1 MPAYGPDSKDAR
13 RLVAELAAILSFG
26 AGVIHISAAGDH
38 AELPVMFAAFLVVAA
53 LQIVLGVILMRRPPS
68 RLIIVAAVA
77 MTLSSIGLW
86 VLSRTVGLSFI
97 AGEGVESVG
106 FKDGITKLLEIAS
119 IPPLLLLLSSDLERM
134 SVPPRLGRHAVTM
147 LGAVCFALMPPALLL
162 GEAEN
167 HSHSEAMEL
176 GLHDAHEGTA
186 HAGSPSSD
194 HPHGESAVRHAHETH
209 ESGTHHTTTTAGHD
223 HTVLASAPV
232 GATHEHGAAGTPGD
246 HSDQHGEDRHQSG
259 KHRNHPGGKHHGGDH
274 GHGDGH
280 GEHEN
285 PDAEPAVSVSY
296 EPEPSVCVTSICL
309 P

>member
-1 MPAYGPDSKDAR
+1 MPAYGPDSRDAR

-38 AELPVMFAAFLVVAA
+38 AELPVMFAAFLLVAA
-53 LQIVLGVILMRRPPS
+53 LQIALGVILLRRPPS

-77 MTLSSIGLW
+77 MALSSIGLW

-97 AGEGVESVG
+97 AGEDVEPVG

-119 IPPLLLLLSSDLERM
+119 IPALLLLLSSDLEHV

-147 LGAVCFALMPPALLL
+147 LGAVCLALMPPALLL

-167 HSHSEAMEL
+167 HSPSEAMEMA
-176 GLHDAHEGTA
+176 LHDAHEGTA

-194 HPHGESAVRHAHETH
+194 HPHGESAVRHAHQTH
-209 ESGTHHTTTTAGHD
+209 ESGTHHTTTTAAGGHD
-223 HTVLASAPV
+223 HTVLASAPLGV
-232 GATHEHGAAGTPGD
+232 THEHGAAGTPGD
-246 HSDQHGEDRHQSG
+246 HADQHGEDRHQGG
-259 KHRNHPGGKHHGGDH
+259 KHRNHHGGKHHGGDH
-274 GHGDGH
+274 GHGD
-280 GEHEN
+280 HE
-285 PDAEPAVSVSY
+285 PPEAEPAVSISY
-296 EPEPSVCVTSICL
+296 EPEPSVCVGGTLCV